1 MDTYEPTKK
10 CLEVIKPYLTKG
22 SIVAFD
28 ELNCD
33 ISKGI
38 TPALKETF
46 DISRLEIKD
55 FLIFLEFLILNINY
69 FLLNLF
75 FSIKDL
81 IPLLRSINL

>member
-1 MDTYEPTKK
+1 MVSFVFFDMDTYEPTKK

-38 TPALKETF
+38 TPTLK
-46 DISRLEIKD
+46 
-55 FLIFLEFLILNINY
+55 
-69 FLLNLF
+69 
-75 FSIKDL
+75 
-81 IPLLRSINL
+81 